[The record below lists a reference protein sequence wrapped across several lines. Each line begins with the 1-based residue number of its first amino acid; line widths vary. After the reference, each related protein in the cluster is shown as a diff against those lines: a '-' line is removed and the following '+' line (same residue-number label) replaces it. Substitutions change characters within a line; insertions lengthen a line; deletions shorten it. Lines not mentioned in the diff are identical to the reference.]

1 MDMHATV
8 EELLEVVYSM
18 EPMLKLCIEEQQVK
32 TAANFCS
39 AQSE

>member
-8 EELLEVVYSM
+8 EELLEMVYSIQSM
-18 EPMLKLCIEEQQVK
+18 PKLCNENQQVK
-32 TAANFCS
+32 AVANFCS